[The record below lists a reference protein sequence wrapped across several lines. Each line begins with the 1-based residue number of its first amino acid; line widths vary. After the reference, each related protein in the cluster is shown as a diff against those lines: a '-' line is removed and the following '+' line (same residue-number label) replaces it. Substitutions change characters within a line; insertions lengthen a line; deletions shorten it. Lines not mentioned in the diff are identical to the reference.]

1 MKTKRLFLLL
11 GITMMLVSTLNA
23 QKIGAA
29 KPAAPSTRAPKVA
42 FMPLMFWESDKG
54 EREYTLSAREPYE
67 KALYGSFEKLGMER
81 LGAYVNF
88 AWKELKGSVF
98 ETALFQLPEGAD
110 LVSLGKKVG
119 ADYVVVSRCKFTVR
133 SDWQG
138 FGPKTRAD
146 ATVDLWVVDVAN
158 SEFALKQTGIFSN
171 SREKAPDWRAAVD
184 LFIAPISAFSGGP
197 KTDHEKKA
205 GLLSLGKAIQ
215 PWLEKMQTN
224 GKIKIG
230 G

>member
-1 MKTKRLFLLL
+1 MKRLILVIATLAIF
-11 GITMMLVSTLNA
+11 TMCVSA

-29 KPAAPSTRAPKVA
+29 KPAALATEAPKVA
-42 FMPLMFWESDKG
+42 FMPLMFWEADKG
-54 EREYTLSAREPYE
+54 EREYTLTAREPYE
-67 KALYGSFEKLGMER
+67 KALYGTFEKLGMEK

-88 AWKELKGSVF
+88 AWKEMKGSVF
-98 ETALFQLPEGAD
+98 ETALFQLPDPAD
-110 LVSLGKKVG
+110 LVALGKKVG
-119 ADYVVVSRCKFTVR
+119 ADYVVVSRCKYTVR

-138 FGPKTRAD
+138 LGWKTRAD
-146 ATVDLWVVDVAN
+146 ATVDLWVVNVAS
-158 SEFALKQTGIFSN
+158 SEFALKQDGVFSN
-171 SREKAPDWRAAVD
+171 SREKSPDWRLAVD

-215 PWLEKMQTN
+215 PWLEKMLTG